1 MTAPDTVMLRHGVEN
16 LAQQINWTKIGGR
29 ISAYNREK
37 QSVENLP
44 VQNIVFLSTQ
54 PLSFTNIRLITTN
67 WLSSNALSYVV
78 LLMIALVALG
88 LS

>member
-1 MTAPDTVMLRHGVEN
+1 
-16 LAQQINWTKIGGR
+16 
-29 ISAYNREK
+29 YNREK

-88 LS
+88 LSTSTMLSRFGRRDDEK